1 MVILT
6 VARNRHMRT
15 VTNFYVVN
23 LATCDALVVMATC
36 LDDVKLT
43 SV

>member
-23 LATCDALVVMATC
+23 LATCGRIDVFNCC
-36 LDDVKLT
+36 LNK
-43 SV
+43 